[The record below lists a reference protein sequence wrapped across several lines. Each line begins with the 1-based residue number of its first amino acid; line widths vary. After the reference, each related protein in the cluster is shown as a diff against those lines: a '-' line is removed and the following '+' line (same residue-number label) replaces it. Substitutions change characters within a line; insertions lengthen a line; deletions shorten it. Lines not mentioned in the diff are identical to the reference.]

1 MYNDYIAHAD
11 HKYLARVKDA
21 ANRYRYFY
29 TQAAYNAYKNAK
41 AIGTGL
47 ATAANLSYNR
57 KTLAKTGRRTDVFSE
72 WDKARREEYANNV
85 ANAVGPGAAQ
95 TAVNNWNDMIS
106 DFGKALW
113 KVKKYGLHAQPTETT
128 MAATEGM
135 RTKESYR
142 IRPRRREKNVT
153 GNANPGSTNK
163 KPLATVQRRRSRR

>member
-1 MYNDYIAHAD
+1 MYNDYIAHRD

-29 TQAAYNAYKNAK
+29 TQAAYNTYKNAK
-41 AIGTGL
+41 AIGAGL
-47 ATAANLSYNR
+47 ITASKLSYNR
-57 KTLAKTGRRTDVFSE
+57 KKLASTSRRTDVFSQ

-106 DFGKALW
+106 DFGNTLW
-113 KVKKYGLHAQPTETT
+113 KKKVELLAQPTDST
-128 MAATEGM
+128 MAAYEGG

-142 IRPRRREKNVT
+142 IRPRARKKNVT
-153 GNANPGSTNK
+153 GNANPGSTAK
-163 KPLATVQRRRSRR
+163 KPLATVQKRRSRR